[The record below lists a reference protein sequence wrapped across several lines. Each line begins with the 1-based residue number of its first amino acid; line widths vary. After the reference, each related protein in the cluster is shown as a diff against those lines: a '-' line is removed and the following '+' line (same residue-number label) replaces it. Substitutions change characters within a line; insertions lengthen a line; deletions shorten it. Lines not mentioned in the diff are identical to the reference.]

1 MRKIFFNKIILQ
13 NAIFVVQNAK
23 QEKTDSKFLIFTKK
37 NDYPQRTII
46 FLAFPN
52 VSITI

>member
-1 MRKIFFNKIILQ
+1 MRKMFYNKKILQ

-37 NDYPQRTII
+37 MII
-46 FLAFPN
+46 LSEQSFFLHFPMYQ
-52 VSITI
+52 

>member
-1 MRKIFFNKIILQ
+1 MRKMFYNKKILQ

-23 QEKTDSKFLIFTKK
+23 REKTDSKFLIFTK